1 MNFFNRIKL
10 CNVLSSSF
18 PPLPPLLLKKRLL
31 QLKLYFYSLGCIYC
45 TYHSYIPMENKIES
59 RTGIEEET
67 GSYLQLSFSRAPKK
81 NQEALAQ
88 LGKRWVQWLN
98 KHGVSSKIYYLNS
111 SSTTTSEEVLP
122 EGVESIAK
130 ILSVSDDE
138 MLGVSLQFYRDQAHA
153 YEVFAKM
160 MQDETCGAIGKEF
173 DSLVTQGKGMI
184 TDGFSR
190 LRV

>member
-1 MNFFNRIKL
+1 
-10 CNVLSSSF
+10 
-18 PPLPPLLLKKRLL
+18 
-31 QLKLYFYSLGCIYC
+31 
-45 TYHSYIPMENKIES
+45 MEKTIES
-59 RTGIEEET
+59 AKEIEET

-111 SSTTTSEEVLP
+111 STSTSEQVSP
-122 EGVESIAK
+122 QGIESIAK
-130 ILSVSDDE
+130 TLSLSDDE

-153 YEVFAKM
+153 DEVYSKM

-173 DSLVTQGKGMI
+173 DGLVTQGKGMI

>member
-1 MNFFNRIKL
+1 
-10 CNVLSSSF
+10 
-18 PPLPPLLLKKRLL
+18 
-31 QLKLYFYSLGCIYC
+31 
-45 TYHSYIPMENKIES
+45 MENKIEF
-59 RTGIEEET
+59 TKEIEET
-67 GSYLQLSFSRAPKK
+67 GNYLQISFSRAPKK
-81 NQEALAQ
+81 NQEALTQ

-98 KHGVSSKIYYLNS
+98 ENGVSSKIYYLDNS
-111 SSTTTSEEVLP
+111 SSTKTTREEVPP

-153 YEVFAKM
+153 DEVFAKM
-160 MQDETCGAIGKEF
+160 MQDKTCGAIGKEF

-190 LRV
+190 LRI

>member
-1 MNFFNRIKL
+1 
-10 CNVLSSSF
+10 
-18 PPLPPLLLKKRLL
+18 
-31 QLKLYFYSLGCIYC
+31 
-45 TYHSYIPMENKIES
+45 MEKTIES
-59 RTGIEEET
+59 AKEIEEET

-111 SSTTTSEEVLP
+111 STTTSEKVP

-130 ILSVSDDE
+130 ILSISDDE

-153 YEVFAKM
+153 DEVYSKM

-173 DSLVTQGKGMI
+173 DGLVTQGKGMI
-184 TDGFSR
+184 TEGFSR
-190 LRV
+190 LRM

>member
-1 MNFFNRIKL
+1 
-10 CNVLSSSF
+10 
-18 PPLPPLLLKKRLL
+18 
-31 QLKLYFYSLGCIYC
+31 
-45 TYHSYIPMENKIES
+45 MEKTIES
-59 RTGIEEET
+59 AKEIEET

-111 SSTTTSEEVLP
+111 STSTSEQVP
-122 EGVESIAK
+122 PQGIESIAK
-130 ILSVSDDE
+130 TRSLSDDE

-153 YEVFAKM
+153 DEVYSKM

-173 DSLVTQGKGMI
+173 DGLVTQGKGMI

>member
-1 MNFFNRIKL
+1 
-10 CNVLSSSF
+10 
-18 PPLPPLLLKKRLL
+18 
-31 QLKLYFYSLGCIYC
+31 
-45 TYHSYIPMENKIES
+45 MENKIDFAKE
-59 RTGIEEET
+59 TEET
-67 GSYLQLSFSRAPKK
+67 GNYLQISFSRAPKK

-98 KHGVSSKIYYLNS
+98 KNGVSSKIYYLDNS
-111 SSTTTSEEVLP
+111 SSSTRTTREEVP

-153 YEVFAKM
+153 DEVFAKM

-173 DSLVTQGKGMI
+173 DSLVTQGKSMI
-184 TDGFSR
+184 TEGFSR
-190 LRV
+190 LRI

>member
-1 MNFFNRIKL
+1 
-10 CNVLSSSF
+10 
-18 PPLPPLLLKKRLL
+18 
-31 QLKLYFYSLGCIYC
+31 
-45 TYHSYIPMENKIES
+45 MENKIES
-59 RTGIEEET
+59 STEIQEET
-67 GSYLQLSFSRAPKK
+67 GNYLQISFSRAPKK

-111 SSTTTSEEVLP
+111 SSTATNEKVP

-130 ILSVSDDE
+130 ILSTSDDE
-138 MLGVSLQFYRDQAHA
+138 MLGVSLQFYRDKAHA
-153 YEVFAKM
+153 DEVFAKM

-173 DSLVTQGKGMI
+173 DALVTQGKGMI

>member
-1 MNFFNRIKL
+1 
-10 CNVLSSSF
+10 
-18 PPLPPLLLKKRLL
+18 
-31 QLKLYFYSLGCIYC
+31 
-45 TYHSYIPMENKIES
+45 MENKIES
-59 RTGIEEET
+59 AKEIEET
-67 GSYLQLSFSRAPKK
+67 GNYLQISFSRAPKK

-98 KHGVSSKIYYLNS
+98 ENGVSSKIYYLYNS
-111 SSTTTSEEVLP
+111 SSTTTREEVP

-138 MLGVSLQFYRDQAHA
+138 MLGVSLQFYRNQAHA
-153 YEVFAKM
+153 NEVFAKM

-173 DSLVTQGKGMI
+173 DSLVTQGKSMI

>member
-1 MNFFNRIKL
+1 
-10 CNVLSSSF
+10 
-18 PPLPPLLLKKRLL
+18 
-31 QLKLYFYSLGCIYC
+31 
-45 TYHSYIPMENKIES
+45 MESKIES
-59 RTGIEEET
+59 ATEIEEET
-67 GSYLQLSFSRAPKK
+67 GSYLQISFSRAPKK

-98 KHGVSSKIYYLNS
+98 KHGVSSKIYYLNN
-111 SSTTTSEEVLP
+111 STTSHEEVP

-138 MLGVSLQFYRDQAHA
+138 LLGVSLQFYRDQAHA
-153 YEVFAKM
+153 DEIYSKM
-160 MQDETCGAIGKEF
+160 MQDEICGRIGREF

-190 LRV
+190 LRA

>member
-1 MNFFNRIKL
+1 
-10 CNVLSSSF
+10 
-18 PPLPPLLLKKRLL
+18 
-31 QLKLYFYSLGCIYC
+31 
-45 TYHSYIPMENKIES
+45 MEKIES
-59 RTGIEEET
+59 IREIEEA

-111 SSTTTSEEVLP
+111 STTTSEKVP

-130 ILSVSDDE
+130 ILSISNDE

-153 YEVFAKM
+153 EEVYSKM
-160 MQDETCGAIGKEF
+160 MQDEVCGAIGKEF
-173 DSLVTQGKGMI
+173 DGLVTQGKNMI

-190 LRV
+190 LRME

>member
-1 MNFFNRIKL
+1 
-10 CNVLSSSF
+10 
-18 PPLPPLLLKKRLL
+18 
-31 QLKLYFYSLGCIYC
+31 
-45 TYHSYIPMENKIES
+45 MENKIES
-59 RTGIEEET
+59 AKEIEET
-67 GSYLQLSFSRAPKK
+67 GNYLQISFSRAPKK

-98 KHGVSSKIYYLNS
+98 ENGVSSKIYYLDN
-111 SSTTTSEEVLP
+111 SSTTTREEVP

-153 YEVFAKM
+153 NEVFAKM

-173 DSLVTQGKGMI
+173 DSLVTKGKSMI

>member
-1 MNFFNRIKL
+1 
-10 CNVLSSSF
+10 
-18 PPLPPLLLKKRLL
+18 
-31 QLKLYFYSLGCIYC
+31 
-45 TYHSYIPMENKIES
+45 MENKIES
-59 RTGIEEET
+59 TMEIEEEET
-67 GSYLQLSFSRAPKK
+67 GNYLQISFSRAPKK

-98 KHGVSSKIYYLNS
+98 KHGVSSKIYYLDN
-111 SSTTTSEEVLP
+111 SSTTTSEEAPP

-138 MLGVSLQFYRDQAHA
+138 MLGVSLQFYRDKAHA
-153 YEVFAKM
+153 NEVFAKM

-173 DSLVTQGKGMI
+173 DSLVTQGKNMI
-184 TDGFSR
+184 SDGFSR

>member
-1 MNFFNRIKL
+1 
-10 CNVLSSSF
+10 
-18 PPLPPLLLKKRLL
+18 
-31 QLKLYFYSLGCIYC
+31 
-45 TYHSYIPMENKIES
+45 MENKIES
-59 RTGIEEET
+59 AKEIEAT
-67 GSYLQLSFSRAPKK
+67 RNYLQISFSRAPKR

-98 KHGVSSKIYYLNS
+98 EHGVSSKIYYLDNS
-111 SSTTTSEEVLP
+111 NSTTTREEIP

-130 ILSVSDDE
+130 ILSVNDDE

-153 YEVFAKM
+153 NEVFAKM

-173 DSLVTQGKGMI
+173 DSLVTKGKSMI

-190 LRV
+190 LRI

>member
-1 MNFFNRIKL
+1 
-10 CNVLSSSF
+10 
-18 PPLPPLLLKKRLL
+18 
-31 QLKLYFYSLGCIYC
+31 
-45 TYHSYIPMENKIES
+45 MEKIES
-59 RTGIEEET
+59 AMEIEEEA
-67 GSYLQLSFSRAPKK
+67 GSYLQISFSRAPKK

-88 LGKRWVQWLN
+88 LGKRWMQWLN

-111 SSTTTSEEVLP
+111 SITKSEEVP

-130 ILSVSDDE
+130 ILSISDDE

-153 YEVFAKM
+153 HEVYSKM

-173 DSLVTQGKGMI
+173 NGLVTQGKSMI

>member
-1 MNFFNRIKL
+1 
-10 CNVLSSSF
+10 
-18 PPLPPLLLKKRLL
+18 
-31 QLKLYFYSLGCIYC
+31 
-45 TYHSYIPMENKIES
+45 MEI
-59 RTGIEEET
+59 EET

-98 KHGVSSKIYYLNS
+98 KHGVSSKIYYLNNN
-111 SSTTTSEEVLP
+111 SSTSTPTSEQEVLP

-138 MLGVSLQFYRDQAHA
+138 MLGVSLQFYRDQTHA
-153 YEVFAKM
+153 DQVYSKM
-160 MQDETCGAIGKEF
+160 MQDESCGSIGKEF

>member
-1 MNFFNRIKL
+1 
-10 CNVLSSSF
+10 
-18 PPLPPLLLKKRLL
+18 
-31 QLKLYFYSLGCIYC
+31 
-45 TYHSYIPMENKIES
+45 MENKIES
-59 RTGIEEET
+59 STEIEET
-67 GSYLQLSFSRAPKK
+67 GNYLQVSFSRAPRK
-81 NQEALAQ
+81 NQEALAE

-98 KHGVSSKIYYLNS
+98 KHRVSSKIYYLDNS
-111 SSTTTSEEVLP
+111 TSTRTGEEVPP

-153 YEVFAKM
+153 DEVFAKM
-160 MQDETCGAIGKEF
+160 MQDETCSAIGKEF
-173 DSLVTQGKGMI
+173 DGLVTQGKGMI